1 MNVQPDRM
9 GGGIL
14 SDYPYGRLVLVGIGV
29 GAVIFGLGSR
39 VAMRLVGMMASPEH
53 AGEQTAFGTVGKVT
67 VAGVVG
73 LVVFGSIAGLFCGL
87 LYLTTRSRLPG
98 GWLVRGLVFGLF
110 LLVPIGIIIIASSR
124 SDFALTSPTLIL
136 AIFGGMILIDGLA
149 TAWVIE
155 RLGRD
160 YLPPPRPSPTG
171 YAILGVVTAIG
182 FVALGTSVADVL

>member
-9 GGGIL
+9 GGGVL
-14 SDYPYGRLVLVGIGV
+14 SDYPHGRLVLVSIGV

-53 AGEQTAFGTVGKVT
+53 AGEQTAFGTGGKVT

-87 LYLTTRSRLPG
+87 VYLTARSRLPG

>member
-1 MNVQPDRM
+1 
-9 GGGIL
+9 
-14 SDYPYGRLVLVGIGV
+14 
-29 GAVIFGLGSR
+29 
-39 VAMRLVGMMASPEH
+39 
-53 AGEQTAFGTVGKVT
+53 
-67 VAGVVG
+67 
-73 LVVFGSIAGLFCGL
+73 
-87 LYLTTRSRLPG
+87 
-98 GWLVRGLVFGLF
+98 LVRGLVFGLF

-124 SDFALTSPTLIL
+124 PDFALTSPTLIL

-160 YLPPPRPSPTG
+160 YFPPPRPSPTG

>member
-1 MNVQPDRM
+1 MN
-9 GGGIL
+9 
-14 SDYPYGRLVLVGIGV
+14 GRERANQERGD
-29 GAVIFGLGSR
+29 ACQDH
-39 VAMRLVGMMASPEH
+39 RL
-53 AGEQTAFGTVGKVT
+53 TVRKVT

-87 LYLTTRSRLPG
+87 VYLTARSRLPG

-110 LLVPIGIIIIASSR
+110 LLVPIGIIIIASCR

-136 AIFGGMILIDGLA
+136 AIFRGMILIDGLA

-160 YLPPPRPSPTG
+160 YLPLHGLALPDTPSS
-171 YAILGVVTAIG
+171 A
-182 FVALGTSVADVL
+182 